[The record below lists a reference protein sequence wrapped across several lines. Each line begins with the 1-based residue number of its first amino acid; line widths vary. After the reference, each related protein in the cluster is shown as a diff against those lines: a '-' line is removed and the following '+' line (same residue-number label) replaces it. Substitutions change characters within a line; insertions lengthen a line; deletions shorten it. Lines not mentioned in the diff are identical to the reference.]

1 VAGGSIAPLVP
12 GDHNMKNVSIRT
24 GLLVILAIFGVM
36 IVAGGMAGV
45 ASLRAANRS
54 TDRVHTISAR
64 CILLNDAYKDMTRAR
79 SALVRAYSSAREVA
93 GATPNT
99 SAIGSAQTSINK
111 SMAQLQ
117 AFADAPG
124 FEGQDDA
131 LRQSIVQLARDH
143 TDAVQRALEALRA
156 NDPGKYAAINT
167 KDITATG
174 TAYSVAV
181 EKFQKQA
188 NELAQAETD
197 LGDARY
203 QLIVRLVV
211 FGVLVA
217 LALIIAVHFALR
229 ALVVRPLTE
238 AVSLLDKVADGDL
251 TISIAATGSN
261 EVGRLLV
268 AIARMKE
275 GLTRTVRQ
283 VLTSS
288 DSVNVGAQEIAA
300 GNLDLSS
307 RTEQQSAA
315 LEETAASMKE
325 LTSTV
330 TNNAENARAASS
342 LADDAAQLATR
353 SGEVVRSVV
362 STMNDINQ
370 SATRMA
376 DIIGTIDGI
385 AFQTNILALNAA
397 VEAARAGEQ
406 GRGFAVVAGEVRTL
420 AQRSAGAA
428 REIRTLINDSLT
440 RVQSGNAQVAQ
451 AGAAIDETVVA
462 VRRVAGIVQEISA
475 ESGEQATGI
484 VQIGQAV
491 AQMEQVT
498 QQNAA
503 LVEQAAAAAGS
514 LEAQARQLEN
524 AVSSFRLVP
533 QT

>member
-1 VAGGSIAPLVP
+1 
-12 GDHNMKNVSIRT
+12 
-24 GLLVILAIFGVM
+24 
-36 IVAGGMAGV
+36 
-45 ASLRAANRS
+45 
-54 TDRVHTISAR
+54 
-64 CILLNDAYKDMTRAR
+64 
-79 SALVRAYSSAREVA
+79 
-93 GATPNT
+93 
-99 SAIGSAQTSINK
+99 
-111 SMAQLQ
+111 
-117 AFADAPG
+117 
-124 FEGQDDA
+124 
-131 LRQSIVQLARDH
+131 
-143 TDAVQRALEALRA
+143 
-156 NDPGKYAAINT
+156 
-167 KDITATG
+167 
-174 TAYSVAV
+174 
-181 EKFQKQA
+181 
-188 NELAQAETD
+188 
-197 LGDARY
+197 
-203 QLIVRLVV
+203 
-211 FGVLVA
+211 
-217 LALIIAVHFALR
+217 
-229 ALVVRPLTE
+229 
-238 AVSLLDKVADGDL
+238 
-251 TISIAATGSN
+251 
-261 EVGRLLV
+261 
-268 AIARMKE
+268 MKE

-330 TNNAENARAASS
+330 THNADNARAASS
-342 LADDAAQLATR
+342 LANDAAQLATR
-353 SGEVVRSVV
+353 SGDVVRSVV

-440 RVQSGNAQVAQ
+440 TVQSGNAQVAQ
-451 AGAAIDETVVA
+451 AGSAIDETVEA

-475 ESGEQATGI
+475 QSGEQATGI

-524 AVSSFRLVP
+524 AVSSFRLVEE
-533 QT
+533 T

>member
-1 VAGGSIAPLVP
+1 
-12 GDHNMKNVSIRT
+12 MKNISIRT
-24 GLLVILAIFGVM
+24 GLLAILAIFGAM
-36 IVAGGMAGV
+36 IVGGGMAGI
-45 ASLRAANRS
+45 ASLHAANRS

-79 SALVRAYSSAREVA
+79 SALVRAYSTAREEP
-93 GATPNT
+93 GASPNT
-99 SAIGSAQTSINK
+99 KAIDSAQASIDK
-111 SMAQLQ
+111 SMAQLRS
-117 AFADAPG
+117 FASAPS
-124 FEGQDDA
+124 FDGQDDA
-131 LRQSIVQLARDH
+131 LQQSIVQLARAH
-143 TDAVQRALEALRA
+143 TDTVQRALDALRA
-156 NDPGKYAAINT
+156 NDPAKYAAINA
-167 KDITATG
+167 KDITASG
-174 TAYSVAV
+174 AAYSVVV

-188 NELAQAETD
+188 NELAQTETD

-203 QLIVRLVV
+203 QLIVKLVV
-211 FGVLVA
+211 CGVIVA
-217 LALIIAVHFALR
+217 LGLIVAVHFALR

-238 AVSLLDKVADGDL
+238 AARLLDKVADGDL
-251 TISIAATGSN
+251 TIAIAAAGNN

-268 AIARMKE
+268 AITRMKE
-275 GLTRTVRQ
+275 GLARTVRQ
-283 VLTSS
+283 VLSSS

-315 LEETAASMKE
+315 LEETAASMKQ

-330 TNNAENARAASS
+330 ASNAENARAAST
-342 LADDAAQLATR
+342 LASDAAQLAMR
-353 SGEVVRSVV
+353 SGDVVRSVV
-362 STMNDINQ
+362 TTMNDIKEG
-370 SATRMA
+370 STRMA

-406 GRGFAVVAGEVRTL
+406 GRGFAVVAGEVRAL
-420 AQRSAGAA
+420 AQRSASAA
-428 REIRTLINDSLT
+428 REIRTLIDDSRA

-451 AGAAIDETVVA
+451 AGAAIDETVEA

-475 ESGEQATGI
+475 ESSEQATGI
-484 VQIGQAV
+484 VQVGQAV

-514 LEAQARQLEN
+514 LEAQARQLED
-524 AVSSFRLVP
+524 AVSSFRLEAAIAR
-533 QT
+533 